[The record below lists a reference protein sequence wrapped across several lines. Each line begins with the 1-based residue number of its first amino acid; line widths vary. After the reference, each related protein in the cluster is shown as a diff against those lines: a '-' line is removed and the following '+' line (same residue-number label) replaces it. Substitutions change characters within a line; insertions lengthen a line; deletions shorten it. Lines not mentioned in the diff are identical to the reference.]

1 MHIRQGTFWNGF
13 PKYNKG
19 KRIKKWIC
27 LQAEPARPTLLLPVV
42 SNDSVRLETPP
53 MPNNP
58 FAQPP
63 SRNRIHARR
72 RWRRTIRVC
81 RTIVITSL
89 FPNKPPTFH
98 LHYLDS
104 SSLLLPS
111 SFVYCFLLWPPIP
124 GPSKLD
130 SPSPLTTAAAAAQK
144 SPGLFFCI
152 QFLV

>member
-1 MHIRQGTFWNGF
+1 M
-13 PKYNKG
+13 
-19 KRIKKWIC
+19 
-27 LQAEPARPTLLLPVV
+27 PTLLLPVV
-42 SNDSVRLETPP
+42 SNDSVRFETPS

-72 RWRRTIRVC
+72 RRRTIRVC

-104 SSLLLPS
+104 SSLLLLS
-111 SFVYCFLLWPPIP
+111 SFVYCFLLCPIP

-130 SPSPLTTAAAAAQK
+130 SPSPLNNCGCCSKVPRALLLLLLLHPIFGVMWLRMVNR
-144 SPGLFFCI
+144 SLDG
-152 QFLV
+152 